1 MMDEVLLLFTLV
13 VGHTV
18 VGQGRVLDDSVG
30 TIQEGLEV
38 IGQNPINDTVCI
50 EEGEVDD
57 GVTRCRSWYSMPNAS
72 ASSFIPLVSSFIH
85 RMAVLCCVWS
95 HQI

>member
-1 MMDEVLLLFTLV
+1 MGGGTAKTGPVIPEVSEMMDKVLLLFTLV
-13 VGHTV
+13 VGCAM

-38 IGQNPINDTVCI
+38 IGQNPINDTVHV

-57 GVTRCRSWYSMPNAS
+57 GIARCSP
-72 ASSFIPLVSSFIH
+72 
-85 RMAVLCCVWS
+85 VLNVECLCKLL
-95 HQI
+95 HTA